1 MVRRTR
7 KRWLSQLVFAMTVV
21 MVLAGGA
28 FKAWNWLSGHRDAG
42 KAEARTAETV
52 EQARILLD
60 EGRVEEAAFILAPMA
75 ERRASTDILMLLAR
89 TEEQLGNQEGA
100 LDLLRRAATDFKNDA
115 MQPRAAIAYARK
127 LEEFHRFDE
136 AVAVFASVRAKT
148 APAVR
153 APAVVGLGRHAERA
167 GNLVDA
173 RNLYAAALDDAVW
186 DSPEWEEALDALGRA
201 NVALIF
207 DSARTPEA
215 KSYTVQKGDT
225 LTSIGS
231 KLNTTVGLLTRAN
244 GISEDAQLIV
254 GQTLK
259 HTPKDFRIVIER
271 AKCRLFLFDKGG
283 VDDTSMFKRYSIA
296 LGRTGHETTLGLYTI
311 GNKVK
316 DPTWQK
322 PGEGLIPAG
331 DPRNELGSRWIPL
344 VPARENLPTDLGIHG
359 TANGNE
365 IGHHTTLGSAR
376 MSTSDIEELFDLV
389 VRGTPVEIVEHYTPG
404 QGI

>member
-21 MVLAGGA
+21 MVLAGSA
-28 FKAWNWLSGHRDAG
+28 FKAWNWVSGHRDTG
-42 KAEARTAETV
+42 KAEARTSETV
-52 EQARILLD
+52 EHARILLD

-136 AVAVFASVRAKT
+136 AVAVFESVRAKT

-186 DSPEWEEALDALGRA
+186 DSQEWEEALDALGRA

-244 GISEDAQLIV
+244 GLSEDAQLIV

-271 AKCRLFLFDKGG
+271 AKCRLFLLDKGG

-316 DPTWQK
+316 DPAWQK

-359 TANGNE
+359 TTNKNE